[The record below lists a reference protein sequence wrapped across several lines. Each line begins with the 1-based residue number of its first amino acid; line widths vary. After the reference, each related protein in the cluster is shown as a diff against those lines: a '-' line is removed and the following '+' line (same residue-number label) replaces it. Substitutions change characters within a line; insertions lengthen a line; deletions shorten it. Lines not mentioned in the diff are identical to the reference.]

1 MNRCGRVQ
9 LRKYKKILK
18 NKTLFT
24 FFCSMFCC
32 FWVMAEA
39 SVAEAVRLR
48 ADGRK
53 WLNMGINAYFL
64 LQIEP
69 EMQLIGGFCYF
80 CITI

>member
-1 MNRCGRVQ
+1 MRSCSVT
-9 LRKYKKILK
+9 KIQK
-18 NKTLFT
+18 NLEKQDSLYV
-24 FFCSMFCC
+24 FCSMFCC

-53 WLNMGINAYFL
+53 WLDMGINAYFL

>member
-1 MNRCGRVQ
+1 MRSCSVT
-9 LRKYKKILK
+9 KIQK
-18 NKTLFT
+18 NLEKQDSLYV
-24 FFCSMFCC
+24 FCSMFCC
-32 FWVMAEA
+32 FLVMAEA

-53 WLNMGINAYFL
+53 WLDMGINAYFL